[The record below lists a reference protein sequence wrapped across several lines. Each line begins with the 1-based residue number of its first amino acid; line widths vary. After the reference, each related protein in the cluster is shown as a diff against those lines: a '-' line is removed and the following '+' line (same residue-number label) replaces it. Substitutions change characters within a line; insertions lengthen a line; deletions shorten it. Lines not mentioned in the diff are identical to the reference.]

1 MLPITEWCQQLLWP
15 EEELSTE
22 SSIRAALKGS
32 NRGEHQRA
40 ASEGSIGSIRGQ
52 HWQHQKGKGKADGG
66 WSQGTSRAKTTMH
79 CITLLAS

>member
-52 HWQHQKGKGKADGG
+52 YWQHQRAALAASEGKG
-66 WSQGTSRAKTTMH
+66 QG
-79 CITLLAS
+79 